1 MRYRTIRVSFRFVLP
16 AVLSL
21 AVFAGGTPQT
31 GSPLAQKTPRLD
43 YLLRYAIPGTR
54 DLPLII
60 ELTDPSVV
68 QVMAQP
74 AARGAALPAI
84 AGQGRPR
91 PRLDSAQAVSYR
103 AQLARTQGLMMDRL
117 RALNGVQV
125 QGSTN
130 TVVNAIFARVP
141 VEQYFA
147 VRGLPGVKKVYF
159 SRRYR
164 MNLDAAATVQ
174 NAQGLWNL
182 STVGGRTNAGQ
193 GAKIGI
199 IDTGIDY
206 TNSMFSDSTPPTPSS
221 YPSGF
226 PKYDTAADKAYTNHK
241 VIVARNYVTT
251 ANGYSFQSVNNA
263 SDEVGHGTFVAGC
276 AAGKVYNAP
285 LAQISG
291 MAPAASLGN
300 YKIFG
305 TPGINDSAFSS
316 GIVAAIEDAVTDG
329 MDVLNL
335 SLGALDYVPASED
348 IEVEFINNAIA
359 AGLVVVMAAGNEG
372 PDTHTIDS
380 PGSTP
385 DAIAVGAVWNARAF
399 APELHVNGSGIPAG
413 LQNIAY
419 QNGSGPA
426 ISTAI
431 TSIAIVD
438 VSTLDGT
445 GLACSSFP
453 SGSLSGKI
461 ALIERGTCPFSTKV
475 TNASSAGARAVIVY
489 NNTLGAQPFTMGG
502 LTSITTP
509 AVMVSNPDG
518 LALKSF
524 VAANPAATLTID
536 VSSTVVA
543 APTTP
548 DILLD
553 FSSRGPSPDFG
564 IKPDIMAVGV
574 NVYSSTV
581 PAACG
586 TVLSCDT
593 SSHFG
598 VGDGTSFSTPMV
610 SGAAA
615 ALIQLFP
622 NFTPAEIKSALV
634 NTATQ
639 NVTIDGTTPAT
650 VVQAGNGLL
659 NMGNA
664 AVTGAVFSPT
674 NLNFGVQ
681 FYSNSISLTQTF
693 AITNISSSTDQ
704 FSLSVQPLIS
714 GPAISLSTSNTGP
727 VAPGSNVKV
736 SVSIQ
741 AIAPQTGGFQG
752 FITVQSAQTSATY
765 AIPYWAAIYVP
776 DSSRVLTVSQS
787 ATGSNIFSNLK
798 DAFAAANPG
807 NIIEIA
813 DSQTYSVPS
822 SSSTTGAITVSTN
835 AQGLPLHGITIRAA
849 AGQTP
854 IIDGTGTT
862 AFADLQIVGL
872 QGVLIQGLTINGG
885 DVGIVILQPST
896 SIPASVTID
905 NCSLTNQ
912 AAGSYS
918 AGIYVENG
926 GDVDL
931 TFSTV
936 SGSSYSG
943 VFVMGGANFTMSNST
958 IQNSGGDGLDVL
970 DSNVDVISS
979 TISGNAGTGAFLL
992 VCSGTLTKSTFADN
1006 TGSYGDGTEIWDG
1019 TVTVT
1024 GNTFENNDSAGIY
1037 TTNYYSSSLGP
1048 TVRIERNFI
1057 QSNVTYGIQSDQ
1069 AQSLQ
1074 IVGNMIRDNGLG
1086 LVARGTT
1093 TALLLNNVIVRSN
1106 ASSLLDVAQ
1115 RNGVYADRS
1124 SSVTLVNNTI
1134 YKSQAYG
1141 IVLVPGATLSVWNT
1155 IVSQNSGGDLSGLSA
1170 SSTNFSFIGGDPK
1183 FTNPNSGTDDFS
1195 LASGS
1200 PAIDTG
1206 SNAAPNL
1213 PFLDYN
1219 QQFRVASAGTLPG
1232 SGTVDIGALEAGSS
1246 YPLNYP
1252 LLVSGANATFGNTF
1266 RTGFAALNPSSTL
1279 TTQATFTA
1287 FDPTGTAFSDQG
1299 STNVRSLGAEAQ
1311 IPVLDYQLFNFS
1323 QIATKVGAV
1332 LASSLQKLV
1341 GFFLIFDP
1349 TFTHLADGVD
1359 VSADT
1364 YTDFFFVRHESDSS
1378 GQATYQVFNPG
1389 VNSASMTARLMSS
1402 SGAQLNSLTQT
1413 VPPKGQ
1419 YTFAFNSVA
1428 ASNGYVHVTSDRPV
1442 TGLEIFGNT
1451 TEVAALRAATA
1462 GTETRLFFPHFA
1474 VNQGYTSLIGVVNPS
1489 STTANLTLTAFA
1501 NDGSVLGTPAQRVIN
1516 ANGQLLESA
1525 SSLFGLASGD
1535 MITGYVVVDSD
1546 QVGITGFSAFRYANG
1561 SVQSISAVPSESVP
1575 QQTLLFS
1582 HIAHEWPSGTPG
1594 DNYLTGIALLNP
1606 FGTPITYTMTVF
1618 DGSGSQVAQVTN
1630 VLGAHAKV
1638 AKLLSWP
1645 TAGAGFFTAGE
1656 SDPRFQLSGG
1666 HIEVTTDYQLLG
1678 FEMFFTQSVS
1688 QLAAVMAQFPN

>member
-1 MRYRTIRVSFRFVLP
+1 
-16 AVLSL
+16 
-21 AVFAGGTPQT
+21 
-31 GSPLAQKTPRLD
+31 
-43 YLLRYAIPGTR
+43 
-54 DLPLII
+54 
-60 ELTDPSVV
+60 
-68 QVMAQP
+68 
-74 AARGAALPAI
+74 
-84 AGQGRPR
+84 
-91 PRLDSAQAVSYR
+91 
-103 AQLARTQGLMMDRL
+103 MMDRL

-147 VRGLPGVKKVYF
+147 VRRLSGVKKVYF

-174 NAQGLWNL
+174 NAQELWNL
-182 STVGGRTNAGQ
+182 STVGGRTNAGL
-193 GAKIGI
+193 GAKIGV
-199 IDTGIDY
+199 IDSGIDY
-206 TNSMFSDSTPPTPSS
+206 SNPMFADSTAPTPSS

-226 PKYDTAADKAYTNHK
+226 PKYDTAANKAYTNHK

-251 ANGYSFQSVNNA
+251 ANGYWPQNVNNA

-276 AAGKVYNAP
+276 AAGKAYNAP

-291 MAPAASLGN
+291 MAPAAFLGN
-300 YKIFG
+300 YKVFG
-305 TPGINDSAFSS
+305 TPGINGSALSS
-316 GIVAAIEDAVTDG
+316 GIDAAIDDAVTDG

-348 IEVEFINNAIA
+348 IEVKYINNAIA

-372 PDTHTIDS
+372 PDTHTINS

-385 DAIAVGAVWNARAF
+385 DAIAVGAVWNSRAF
-399 APELHVNGSGIPAG
+399 APQLHVTGPGTVPPG

-431 TSIAIVD
+431 NSILIVD

-445 GLACSSFP
+445 GLACSSLP

-461 ALIERGTCPFSTKV
+461 ALIERGACTFSTKV
-475 TNASSAGARAVIVY
+475 TNAAGAGARAVIVY
-489 NNTLGAQPFTMGG
+489 NNVLGARPFTMGG

-564 IKPDIMAVGV
+564 IKPDIMAVGA
-574 NVYSSTV
+574 NVYSSTI

-598 VGDGTSFSTPMV
+598 VGGGTSFSTPMV

-615 ALIQLFP
+615 ALKQLFP

-664 AVTGAVFSPT
+664 AATSAVFSPT

-681 FYSNSISLTQTF
+681 SYSDSISLTQTF
-693 AITNISSSTDQ
+693 TITNVSGSADQ
-704 FSLSVQPLIS
+704 YTLSVQPLVS
-714 GPAISLSTSNTGP
+714 GPSISLSTSNTGS
-727 VAPGSNVKV
+727 VAPDSSVNV

-741 AIAPQTGGFQG
+741 ATAPQTGGFQG
-752 FITVQSAQTSATY
+752 FITIQSALTSATY
-765 AIPYWAAIYVP
+765 SVPYWAGIYVP
-776 DSSRVLTVSQS
+776 DSSRVLTLSQS
-787 ATGSNIFSNLK
+787 ATGSSIFSSLK
-798 DAFAAANPG
+798 DALAAANPG

-854 IIDGTGTT
+854 VLDGTTTT
-862 AFADLQIVGL
+862 ASADLQIVGL
-872 QGVLIQGLTINGG
+872 RNVLIQGFTINGG
-885 DVGIVILQPST
+885 DIGIDILQPST
-896 SIPASVTID
+896 SIPTSVTID
-905 NCSLTNQ
+905 HCNLTNQ
-912 AAGSYS
+912 AAGAYS
-918 AGIYVENG
+918 HGVSVRYG
-926 GDVDL
+926 GDVDI
-931 TFSTV
+931 TYSTV
-936 SGSSYSG
+936 SGSSGSG
-943 VFVMGGANFTMSNST
+943 VRVAGGARLTISNST
-958 IQNSGGDGLDVL
+958 VQNNGLAGVEEY
-970 DSNVDVISS
+970 DSNVDLIAS
-979 TISGNAGTGAFLL
+979 TFSGNAGPGAYLEN
-992 VCSGTLTKSTFADN
+992 CSGTLEKNTFASN
-1006 TGSYGDGTEIWDG
+1006 TGPYGDGIELWDG
-1019 TVTVT
+1019 TMTVT
-1024 GNTFENNDSAGIY
+1024 GNTFNANDSTGIY
-1037 TTNYYSSSLGP
+1037 AASVTSSGPGP
-1048 TVRIERNFI
+1048 TALITRNKL
-1057 QSNVTYGIQSDQ
+1057 QSNGDVGIWSDQ
-1069 AQSLQ
+1069 AQNLQ
-1074 IVGNMIRDNGLG
+1074 IVGNLIKDNGIG
-1086 LVARGTT
+1086 FYARGSTA
-1093 TALLLNNVIVRSN
+1093 ALLANNIILRSN
-1106 ASSLLDVAQ
+1106 YSSSPNMA
-1115 RNGVYADRS
+1115 NGVDVGGS
-1124 SSVTLVNNTI
+1124 SSVKLVNDTVYNCRTF
-1134 YKSQAYG
+1134 G
-1141 IVLVPGATLSVWNT
+1141 ITLQTGATLSVYNT
-1155 IVSQNSGGDLSGLSA
+1155 IVTQSGSKDLNQLVSANITYSLVGDGTMTGGT
-1170 SSTNFSFIGGDPK
+1170 STNINADPR
-1183 FTNPNSGTDDFS
+1183 FNNPSADDYS
-1195 LASGS
+1195 LAPGS
-1200 PAIDTG
+1200 PAIDMG
-1206 SNAAPNL
+1206 FNAAPNL

-1219 QQFRVASAGTLPG
+1219 QQFRVAGASALHG
-1232 SGTVDIGALEAGSS
+1232 SGTVDIGAIEAGSS

-1252 LLVSGANATFGNTF
+1252 LLVSGINSGTNTMLDNNAFI
-1266 RTGFAALNPSSTL
+1266 TGFAALNPSTSSP
-1279 TTQATFTA
+1279 TQATFMA
-1287 FDPTGTAFSDQG
+1287 YDSTGTPFVGQSGTNARSIPAEGQVAELDFELFGFQQG
-1299 STNVRSLGAEAQ
+1299 ATEA
-1311 IPVLDYQLFNFS
+1311 
-1323 QIATKVGAV
+1323 GGV
-1332 LASSLQKLV
+1332 LASALQKLV

-1364 YTDFFFVRHESDSS
+1364 YTDFLLVRHESDSS
-1378 GQATYQVFNPG
+1378 GAATYRLFNPG
-1389 VNSASMTARLMSS
+1389 INTANITYTLLSS
-1402 SGAQLNSLTQT
+1402 SGGTLSGPTTAA
-1413 VPPKGQ
+1413 VPAKGQ
-1419 YTFAFNSVA
+1419 YMFAFNTVA
-1428 ASNGYVHVTSDRPV
+1428 ASSGYVHVTSDRPI

-1451 TEVAALRAATA
+1451 TELAALRAAPA
-1462 GTETRLFFPHFA
+1462 GTEARLFFPHFA

-1489 STTANLTLTAFA
+1489 STTANLTLTAYA

-1606 FGTPITYTMTVF
+1606 FGTSISYTMTVF
-1618 DGSGSQVAQVTN
+1618 DGTGMPVAQMTD
-1630 VLGAHAKV
+1630 VLGPHAKV

-1645 TAGAGFFTAGE
+1645 TAGAGFFTQDLPLG
-1656 SDPRFQLSGG
+1656 SG
-1666 HIEVTTDYQLLG
+1666 HVEVTTDYQLLG
-1678 FEMFFTQSVS
+1678 FEMFFTQSLS